1 LLEYFFYLPLL
12 TKWLNHIVKTMTTEE
27 KIFNAARII
36 FQKKGFAGARMQE
49 IADEAGINKAM
60 LHYCFKNKELLFQAV
75 FMNAF
80 SQLAPQINEIFNS
93 KESFFEKIKKFTHSY
108 ITFVMQ
114 NPYLPQF
121 VIQEMNNNP
130 EFVMSFLKNENRPD
144 PTLLIAQIEKEIAD
158 GIIKPINPK
167 QLLMDIFSMTV
178 FPFAAQMMMKGMI
191 QISDAEFNQMMEE
204 RKTSIAE
211 QIINSI
217 KR

>member
-1 LLEYFFYLPLL
+1 
-12 TKWLNHIVKTMTTEE
+12 MTTEE
-27 KIFNAARII
+27 KIFNAARIV

-60 LHYCFKNKELLFQAV
+60 LHYCFKTKQLLFEAV

-80 SQLAPQINEIFNS
+80 GQLAPQINAIFNS
-93 KESFFEKIKKFTHSY
+93 DETVFDKIRKFAHSY
-108 ITFVMQ
+108 ISFVIE

-121 VIQEMNNNP
+121 IIQEMNNNP
-130 EFVMSFLKNENRPD
+130 EFAMSFLNHENRPNPD
-144 PTLLIAQIEKEIAD
+144 LLISQIEKEIIA

-167 QLLMDIFSMTV
+167 QLLLDIFSLTV
-178 FPFAAQMMMKGMI
+178 FPFAAQMLVKAIM
-191 QISDAEFNQMMEE
+191 QISDSEFKQLMEE

>member
-1 LLEYFFYLPLL
+1 
-12 TKWLNHIVKTMTTEE
+12 MTTQE
-27 KIFNAARII
+27 KIFNAARIV

-93 KESFFEKIKKFTHSY
+93 QDSIFDKIRKFTSSY
-108 ITFVMQ
+108 ISFVML

-130 EFVMSFLKNENRPD
+130 EFVLSFLNNENRPN
-144 PTLLIAQIEKEIAD
+144 PTLLITHIEKEIAD

-167 QLLMDIFSMTV
+167 HLLMNMISMTV
-178 FPFAAQMMMKGMI
+178 FPFAAQMMIKGML
-191 QISDAEFNQMMEE
+191 QISDAEFNTMMEE

>member
-1 LLEYFFYLPLL
+1 
-12 TKWLNHIVKTMTTEE
+12 MTTEE
-27 KIFNAARII
+27 KIFNAARIV
-36 FQKKGFAGARMQE
+36 FQKKGFSGARMQE

-93 KESFFEKIKKFTHSY
+93 QDSIFDKIRKFTRSY
-108 ITFVMQ
+108 ISFVML

-130 EFVMSFLKNENRPD
+130 EFVMSFLKNENRPN

-167 QLLMDIFSMTV
+167 HLLMNMISMTV
-178 FPFAAQMMMKGMI
+178 FPFAAQMMIKGML
-191 QISDAEFNQMMEE
+191 QISDTEFNAMMEE

-217 KR
+217 KK

>member
-1 LLEYFFYLPLL
+1 
-12 TKWLNHIVKTMTTEE
+12 MTTEE
-27 KIFNAARII
+27 KIFNAARIV

-49 IADEAGINKAM
+49 IANEAGINKAM
-60 LHYCFKNKELLFQAV
+60 LHYCFKNKELLFKAI

-93 KESFFEKIKKFTHSY
+93 QDAIFDKIRKFTHSY
-108 ITFVMQ
+108 ISFVML

-121 VIQEMNNNP
+121 IIQEMNNNP
-130 EFVMSFLKNENRPD
+130 EFVMSFLKNENRPN
-144 PTLLIAQIEKEIAD
+144 PTLLITQIEKEIAS

-167 QLLMDIFSMTV
+167 HLLMNMISMTV
-178 FPFAAQMMMKGMI
+178 FPFAAQMMIKGML
-191 QISDAEFNQMMEE
+191 QISDTEFNAMMEE

>member
-1 LLEYFFYLPLL
+1 M
-12 TKWLNHIVKTMTTEE
+12 NTEE
-27 KIFNAARII
+27 KIFYAARTV

-60 LHYCFKNKELLFQAV
+60 LHYCFKNKQLLFEAV

-93 KESFFEKIKKFTHSY
+93 EASIFEKIKNFTHNY
-108 ITFVMQ
+108 ISFVID
-114 NPYLPQF
+114 NPYLPPF

-130 EFVMSFLKNENRPD
+130 EFVMQFLKNESRPN
-144 PTLLIAQIEKEIAD
+144 PSLLLAQIDKEIEA

-167 QLLMDIFSMTV
+167 QLLMDIFSLTV
-178 FPFAAQMMMKGMI
+178 FPFAAQMLVKGLI
-191 QISDAEFNQMMEE
+191 QISESEFNTMMQE
-204 RKTSIAE
+204 RKTSIAT

-217 KR
+217 KT

>member
-1 LLEYFFYLPLL
+1 
-12 TKWLNHIVKTMTTEE
+12 MTTEE
-27 KIFNAARII
+27 KIFNAARIV

-60 LHYCFKNKELLFQAV
+60 LHYCFKNKQLLFEAV

-80 SQLAPQINEIFNS
+80 GQLAPQINAIFNS
-93 KESFFEKIKKFTHSY
+93 DETVFDKIRKFTHSY
-108 ITFVMQ
+108 ISFVID

-130 EFVMSFLKNENRPD
+130 EFVMSFLNHENRPN
-144 PTLLIAQIEKEIAD
+144 PKLLISQIEKEIEA

-167 QLLMDIFSMTV
+167 QLLLDIFSMTV
-178 FPFAAQMMMKGMI
+178 FPFAAQMMVKGII
-191 QISDAEFNQMMEE
+191 QISDSEFNQLMEE

>member
-1 LLEYFFYLPLL
+1 
-12 TKWLNHIVKTMTTEE
+12 MTTEE
-27 KIFNAARII
+27 KIFNAARIV

-93 KESFFEKIKKFTHSY
+93 QDSIFDKIKKFTRSY
-108 ITFVMQ
+108 ISFVML

-130 EFVMSFLKNENRPD
+130 EFVMSFLQNENRPN

-167 QLLMDIFSMTV
+167 HLLMNMISMTV
-178 FPFAAQMMMKGMI
+178 FPFAAQMMIKGML
-191 QISDAEFNQMMEE
+191 QISEAEFNLMMEE

>member
-1 LLEYFFYLPLL
+1 
-12 TKWLNHIVKTMTTEE
+12 MTTEE
-27 KIFNAARII
+27 KIFNAARIV

-80 SQLAPQINEIFNS
+80 SQLAPQINAIFQSNDS
-93 KESFFEKIKKFTHSY
+93 IFDKIRKFTQSY
-108 ITFVMQ
+108 ISFVML

-130 EFVMSFLKNENRPD
+130 EFVLSFLKNESRPN
-144 PTLLIAQIEKEIAD
+144 PTLMIAQIEKEIAD
-158 GIIKPINPK
+158 GIIKPIHPK
-167 QLLMDIFSMTV
+167 HLLMNMISMTV
-178 FPFAAQMMMKGMI
+178 FPFAAQMMIKGML
-191 QISDAEFNQMMEE
+191 QISDVEFNSMMEE

>member
-1 LLEYFFYLPLL
+1 
-12 TKWLNHIVKTMTTEE
+12 MTTEE
-27 KIFNAARII
+27 KIFNAARIV

-60 LHYCFKNKELLFQAV
+60 LHYCFKSKELLFKAI

-80 SQLAPQINEIFNS
+80 GQLAPQINAIFFS
-93 KESFFEKIKKFTHSY
+93 QDSLFDKIRKFTHSY
-108 ITFVMQ
+108 ISFVIL

-130 EFVMSFLKNENRPD
+130 EFVLSFLNNENRPN
-144 PTLLIAQIEKEIAD
+144 PAVLISQIEKEIAEKEIANE
-158 GIIKPINPK
+158 IIKPVNPK
-167 QLLMDIFSMTV
+167 QLLFDIFSLTV
-178 FPFAAQMMMKGMI
+178 FPFAAQVMLKGMI
-191 QISDAEFNQMMEE
+191 QISDSEFNQMMEE

-217 KR
+217 KK

>member
-1 LLEYFFYLPLL
+1 
-12 TKWLNHIVKTMTTEE
+12 MTTEE

-36 FQKKGFAGARMQE
+36 FQKKGFSGSRMQE

-60 LHYCFKNKELLFQAV
+60 LHYCFKNKQLLFEAV

-93 KESFFEKIKKFTHSY
+93 DETVFDKIRKFTNSY
-108 ITFVMQ
+108 ISFVIE
-114 NPYLPQF
+114 NPYLPAF

-130 EFVMSFLKNENRPD
+130 EFVMSFLKQENRPN
-144 PTLLIAQIEKEIAD
+144 PSQLLLQIEKEIVD
-158 GIIKPINPK
+158 GVIKPTNPK
-167 QLLMDIFSMTV
+167 QLLLDILSMTV
-178 FPFAAQMMMKGMI
+178 FPFAAKIMVKGII
-191 QISDAEFNQMMEE
+191 QISEVEFNQLMEE
-204 RKTSIAE
+204 RKISIAE

>member
-1 LLEYFFYLPLL
+1 
-12 TKWLNHIVKTMTTEE
+12 MTTEE
-27 KIFNAARII
+27 KIFNAARIV

-80 SQLAPQINEIFNS
+80 GQLAPQINAIFNS
-93 KESFFEKIKKFTHSY
+93 SDTLFDKIKKFTHSY
-108 ITFVMQ
+108 ITFVIQ

-130 EFVMSFLKNENRPD
+130 VFVMSFLKNVNTPN
-144 PTLLIAQIEKEIAD
+144 PTTLITQIEKEIAD

-167 QLLMDIFSMTV
+167 QLLMNIISMTV
-178 FPFAAQMMMKGMI
+178 FPFAAQMMIKGML
-191 QISDAEFNQMMEE
+191 QISDEEFNQMMEE

>member
-1 LLEYFFYLPLL
+1 
-12 TKWLNHIVKTMTTEE
+12 MTTEE
-27 KIFNAARII
+27 KIFNAARIV

-80 SQLAPQINEIFNS
+80 SQLVPQINEIFNS
-93 KESFFEKIKKFTHSY
+93 RDSVFEKIRKFTHSY
-108 ITFVMQ
+108 ISFVIL
-114 NPYLPQF
+114 NPYLPPF

-130 EFVMSFLKNENRPD
+130 EFVLSFLENENRPN
-144 PTLLIAQIEKEIAD
+144 PALLIAQIEKEIAS

-167 QLLMDIFSMTV
+167 HLLMNLISMTV
-178 FPFAAQMMMKGMI
+178 FPFAAQMMIKGML
-191 QISDAEFNQMMEE
+191 QISDTEFNQMMEE